1 MTQLKAWLN
10 ILYLVCIGL
19 ATISFALSIV
29 WLIYYMVVVLMGVQ
43 FMTGTMI
50 SVAVTILLISIL
62 LISLFLFYLI
72 RITTYARGLEK
83 GRTDTH
89 GKFIVALEQQVEAAV
104 QRPGKLNA
112 DYWDGY
118 ADACSDLSKTIESGK

>member
-19 ATISFALSIV
+19 STISFALAIV

-43 FMTGTMI
+43 FMTGTMT
-50 SVAVTILLISIL
+50 SVAVTIL

-83 GRTDTH
+83 GRTDAH
-89 GKFIVALEQQVEAAV
+89 GNFIVALEQQVAAAV